1 MSIHS
6 IIYSYQSSN
15 LPQKK
20 KRETWKYVPAT
31 LLIPEK
37 RIEEDT
43 YSLIIK
49 YSVKKLKQNI
59 IVITD
64 HRDDY
69 R

>member
-1 MSIHS
+1 MSIHL

-15 LPQKK
+15 LPKK
-20 KRETWKYVPAT
+20 KKERHESMSQ
-31 LLIPEK
+31 LHCLIPEK

-43 YSLIIK
+43 YSLILK

-64 HRDDY
+64 HRDD
-69 R
+69 

>member
-1 MSIHS
+1 
-6 IIYSYQSSN
+6 
-15 LPQKK
+15 
-20 KRETWKYVPAT
+20 

-69 R
+69 RQLMEVGTTIKHWLKREEGLKLMKVKKIN